1 MTDYSA
7 PENNR
12 RAPTEHGW
20 HLDRKVPISL
30 IVTIV
35 CLFLAGMSAYGD
47 LKKEIA
53 LMQSDI
59 GTLQK
64 ADDRQADALKE
75 ALSALQAQL
84 NRIDAN
90 LYRLIERSPK

>member
-1 MTDYSA
+1 MTDYTD

-12 RAPTEHGW
+12 RTPEAGGW

-30 IVTIV
+30 ILTII
-35 CLFLAGMSAYGD
+35 LLAVGGMSGYSD

-53 LMQSDI
+53 LMQSEI

-64 ADDRQADALKE
+64 ADDRQADALKD
-75 ALSALQAQL
+75 ALGGLQSQL
-84 NRIDAN
+84 NRMEAN
-90 LYRLIERSPK
+90 LYRLIERREK

>member
-1 MTDYSA
+1 MTDYSDPA
-7 PENNR
+7 HNR

-30 IVTIV
+30 IVTII

-75 ALSALQAQL
+75 ALSALQSQL